1 MGSRRALESVGMIVY
16 TVVLTLPNV
25 RRLSIRILYQ
35 RFRQLLMNPYG
46 LS

>member
-16 TVVLTLPNV
+16 TVVLTLSNV
-25 RRLSIRILYQ
+25 RRLPIGILYQ